1 MEFVSTIK
9 LDAYYYSSMTVVGSP
24 GRIHISDATKQ
35 KLDMVGEYKL
45 EYRGET
51 ELKGKG
57 KMPTYWLL
65 GKEGFTKEIPVPPP
79 IT

>member
-1 MEFVSTIK
+1 MLT
-9 LDAYYYSSMTVVGSP
+9 GSP
-24 GRIHISDATKQ
+24 GRIHISEATKL
-35 KLDMVGEYKL
+35 KLDLVGKYKL

-65 GKEGFTKEIPVPPP
+65 GKEGFDKEIPEPPP
-79 IT
+79 LT